1 MTVFVYLVEVSIS
14 TFVFAG
20 LYQLFFKNLTF
31 FKLNRIYL
39 VGSLLVSLTIPC
51 TKIEIGQHLPAVK
64 AYHDRVAPI
73 EQLKIKS
80 QTPLVQL
87 NQSTI
92 SPAQLLFGLYVLV
105 AVLILGINV
114 YRLHQLYGATR
125 AGFKLING
133 LKVIFKRT
141 GFVNCSFFNYVFVDP
156 SNLSTQ
162 ELDLLLQH
170 EALHASKWHTAD
182 KLLLMLCKS
191 MFWFNP
197 ALYWYAR
204 ELENI
209 HEFEVDAEL
218 TERVD
223 TQFYARLLIKLANP
237 MQRHSLLHNFGT
249 HPVKTRIMMLYHNRS
264 NTSSVFRYALV
275 IPALSALIWLYSV
288 SFVTAARLSKKQFTL
303 VLDAGHGGTDPGT
316 TLGSDTEKDLVL
328 VLAHKIKILALRK
341 GLQVNLTR
349 DRDVNVLLKDRAIT
363 KGDLLLSLHVNA
375 AADPHQNGIAIMSTT
390 PVNDQIRTKQLDLV
404 STQLYRHLKVLEGIQ
419 TADVASS
426 VTGLYLLKNS
436 LAPSVMLE
444 LGYLS
449 NPGDHHF
456 LTHPA
461 QQDELAEAIVQSVLE
476 YAAGLTVPK

>member
-1 MTVFVYLVEVSIS
+1 MTVFVYLLELSIS

-20 LYQLFFKNLTF
+20 LYQLFFKKLTF

-51 TKIEIGQHLPAVK
+51 AKIEIGQHLPALK
-64 AYHDRVAPI
+64 AYHDSVAPI

-80 QTPLVQL
+80 QIPLQL

-92 SPAQLLFGLYVLV
+92 SPAQLLFDLYVFI
-105 AVLILGINV
+105 AVLILGINI
-114 YRLHQLYGATR
+114 YRLYQLYRATR
-125 AGFKLING
+125 AGFQLING
-133 LKVIFKRT
+133 LKVIFKGT
-141 GFVNCSFFNYVFVDP
+141 GFVNCSFFYYVFVDP
-156 SNLSTQ
+156 SNLTTQ

-209 HEFEVDAEL
+209 HEFEVDAAL
-218 TERVD
+218 TKQAD
-223 TQFYARLLIKLANP
+223 PQFYARLLIKLANP
-237 MQRHSLLHNFGT
+237 MQRHNLVHNFGT
-249 HPVKTRIMMLYHNRS
+249 HPVRARIMMLYQNRS
-264 NTSSVFRYALV
+264 NTSSMFRYALI
-275 IPALSALIWLYSV
+275 IPALSALIWLCSV
-288 SFVTAARLSKKQFTL
+288 RFVTAARLHKKQFTL
-303 VLDAGHGGTDPGT
+303 VLDAGHGGTDPGI
-316 TLGSDTEKDLVL
+316 TLGSYTEKDIVL
-328 VLAHKIKILALRK
+328 VLAHQIKVLALRK

-390 PVNDQIRTKQLDLV
+390 PVNDQGRTKQLDQV
-404 STQLYRHLKVLEGIQ
+404 STQLYRHLKVLEGIH
-419 TADVASS
+419 TADVATS

-436 LAPSVMLE
+436 LAPSVLLE

-449 NPGDHHF
+449 NPGDRHF
-456 LTHPA
+456 LSHAA
-461 QQDELAEAIVQSVLE
+461 QQEELAEAIVQSVLE
-476 YAAGLTVPK
+476 YAAELTVPK